1 MIGTSQGRILK
12 ISEKLNGINMKF
24 EQDRGIKVEQIEGR
38 VRALDNK
45 FSGYMD
51 LHTQRHAQ
59 LRDQLAKLQRVIDE
73 EHTLRDAQID
83 SKIKEMV
90 ALEEKYSYVIEQ
102 EIKVDLLITR
112 PGQEGNARPHPPIP
126 RREGQQVQG

>member
-1 MIGTSQGRILK
+1 MLGTNQGRILK
-12 ISEKLNGINMKF
+12 ISEKLNGINLKF

-45 FSGYMD
+45 FSSYMD
-51 LHTQRHAQ
+51 LHTQRHSQ

-73 EHTLRDAQID
+73 EHALRDAQIE

-102 EIKVDLLITR
+102 EIKVAFSLMS
-112 PGQEGNARPHPPIP
+112 
-126 RREGQQVQG
+126 